1 MPKVPIAMML
11 LGLAICLAVA
21 IVQPARESA
30 AIPLVIGSILFLL
43 GLKVT
48 IKEMPDI
55 PVPTWLGLAIV
66 IVLGLSLPAV
76 FLVTVLIAKFT

>member
-11 LGLAICLAVA
+11 LGLAIYLGVA
-21 IVQPARESA
+21 LVQPAREA
-30 AIPLVIGSILFLL
+30 AVIPLVMASILFMV

-55 PVPTWLGLAIV
+55 HVPSWLGMAIA

-76 FLVTVLIAKFT
+76 FLVTVLMAKLS